1 MGTVVDID
9 SLTPE
14 QESQI
19 SRLLVYYKKIRRV
32 LEPQSVNKQLAEA
45 LLECKQN
52 RRSMK
57 MGQIFD
63 SVLARY
69 PDGVIIKDIDVM
81 FNPEYQIDVLKIL
94 VDARKRKDY
103 RVIWPGR
110 YEDGKLT
117 YGEEGYLDY
126 KVFDVE
132 NYDIT
137 CVIGGYDK

>member
-1 MGTVVDID
+1 MGIVVDIE

-19 SRLLVYYKKIRRV
+19 SRLLVYYKKVRRM
-32 LEPQSVNKQLAEA
+32 LEPQSVSKQLAEA
-45 LLECKQN
+45 LLECKPN

-81 FNPEYQIDVLKIL
+81 FNPEYQIDVLKLL

-103 RVIWPGR
+103 KVIWPGR
-110 YEDGKLT
+110 YEDGKLI

-126 KVFDVE
+126 KVFDIA

-137 CVIGGYDK
+137 FII

>member
-1 MGTVVDID
+1 MGTIVDIE

-19 SRLLVYYKKIRRV
+19 SRLMVYYKKIRKV
-32 LEPQSVNKQLAEA
+32 LEPQSVSKQLAEA
-45 LLECKQN
+45 LLECKPN

-57 MGQIFD
+57 MGQIVD

-81 FNPEYQIDVLKIL
+81 FNPEYQIDVLKLL

-103 RVIWPGR
+103 KVIWPAR
-110 YEDGKLT
+110 YEDGKLI

-126 KVFDVE
+126 KVFDVA

-137 CVIGGYDK
+137 FII

>member
-1 MGTVVDID
+1 MGTVVDIE

-19 SRLLVYYKKIRRV
+19 SRLLVYYKKVRRM
-32 LEPQSVNKQLAEA
+32 LEPHSVSKQLAEA
-45 LLECKQN
+45 LLECKPN

-81 FNPEYQIDVLKIL
+81 FNPEYQIDVLKLL

-103 RVIWPGR
+103 KVIWPGR
-110 YEDGKLT
+110 YEDGKLI

-126 KVFDVE
+126 KVFDVV

-137 CVIGGYDK
+137 FII